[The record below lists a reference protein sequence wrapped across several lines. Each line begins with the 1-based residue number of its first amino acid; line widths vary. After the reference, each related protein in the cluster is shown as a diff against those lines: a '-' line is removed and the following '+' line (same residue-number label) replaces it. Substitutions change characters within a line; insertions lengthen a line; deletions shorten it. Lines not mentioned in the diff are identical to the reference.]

1 MGFINHAYFRLL
13 VLCKSRRA
21 VTSLEYGL
29 IAAVVVVVGL
39 AGFSTV
45 GTRVAT
51 KMTSVKAALT

>member
-1 MGFINHAYFRLL
+1 MDFINTLYFQLL
-13 VLCKSRRA
+13 AIGHSRRA
-21 VTSLEYGL
+21 VTSLEYGI

-51 KMTSVKAALT
+51 KMTSVKAAMT